1 MRDQLISDGYSLD
14 FQHEFAFPVFCWEL
28 ELDVSLPTAL
38 SASERAVLRLA
49 GAGLGTT
56 AEFAHAL
63 GFGPDVRLVADAAT
77 RLLERSA
84 LGIVDGRLAALES
97 GRQMLAADL
106 MLRRERVRQNVYWW
120 PIDAYWAW
128 RRPDRLPKDVGWT
141 VDWRRPVAPPAQ
153 VKDAITD
160 LVSKKGVPALDERS
174 VGGSS
179 PARTLHGVVQQA
191 ATVTHDLV
199 LIERWIPAAGDEA
212 RYLGYRDGQCDPR
225 LSGLLVGAQLAK
237 KRRRLVLV

>member
-106 MLRRERVRQNVYWW
+106 MLRRERVRDVDYRTTA
-120 PIDAYWAW
+120 IDGSGPRPSRDAAD
-128 RRPDRLPKDVGWT
+128 RRMRG
-141 VDWRRPVAPPAQ
+141 APPRSPGP
-153 VKDAITD
+153 VR
-160 LVSKKGVPALDERS
+160 PA
-174 VGGSS
+174 GGG
-179 PARTLHGVVQQA
+179 TGGG
-191 ATVTHDLV
+191 
-199 LIERWIPAAGDEA
+199 AG
-212 RYLGYRDGQCDPR
+212 GTR
-225 LSGLLVGAQLAK
+225 LSQSAGPL
-237 KRRRLVLV
+237 